1 MRRQPLPRQVDA
13 RKLTSTDVEVSGCQP
28 VSDFPRFAAGLCD
41 EGGEVDVKMHFFR
54 DDSHIHRISA
64 SLVAEV
70 SVVCQRCMQAMPIS
84 ISSQFELGIVW
95 TEAQAKALPR
105 ELDSVILGE
114 EPLDLFPLI
123 EDELIIETPFTNFH
137 PVGDCQ
143 PAGPVAYGEEQ
154 PETAEERDN
163 PFAVLKDLKS
173 SD

>member
-1 MRRQPLPRQVDA
+1 
-13 RKLTSTDVEVSGCQP
+13 
-28 VSDFPRFAAGLCD
+28 
-41 EGGEVDVKMHFFR
+41 MHFYR
-54 DDSHIHRISA
+54 DDSSIHRISA
-64 SLVAEV
+64 TLATDVF
-70 SVVCQRCMQAMPIS
+70 VVCQRCLKAMPIS

-123 EDELIIETPFTNFH
+123 EDELIIETPFTNYH
-137 PVGDCQ
+137 PPGECQ
-143 PAGPVAYGEEQ
+143 PAGPVKYGEE
-154 PETAEERDN
+154 PEGAEERDN

>member
-13 RKLTSTDVEVSGCQP
+13 RKLTSTDVELSGCHS

-54 DDSHIHRISA
+54 DESSIHRISA
-64 SLVAEV
+64 RLATEV
-70 SVVCQRCMQAMPIS
+70 SVTCQRCLKAMPIS
-84 ISSQFELGIVW
+84 ISSQFELGLVW

-114 EPLDLFPLI
+114 EPLDLYPLI
-123 EDELIIETPFTNFH
+123 EDELIMDTPFTNYH
-137 PVGDCQ
+137 PEGECT
-143 PAGPVAYGEEQ
+143 PAGPVQYGDEPVVTEK
-154 PETAEERDN
+154 RDN